1 MADKYCDHGLYPA
14 YAAVPTWATAQDG
27 DGAAATLAVSSVASV
42 VFSQGHSA
50 GTVAVFGASVTFTH
64 GATADIEAN
73 NLATAI
79 NASATVVSTTFAP
92 KAPQLRNLVYARG
105 PSSGAP
111 AGTCQIMSRAGSAA
125 LNDTGNTSLTQ
136 ASFNGTAPT
145 LTQFS
150 GGSSGAWGYFINPAT
165 VWPSATAALAY
176 GALTGTV
183 NAGQVG
189 AGDLVHV
196 RAGNKSISLP
206 AGTMVAAMPAEAIPT
221 FRVENGTYV
230 PAWSAD
236 AADSTLTITGT
247 STSSANCTLYI
258 RDLEL
263 TGMQYGAEDYN
274 LKLRS
279 NSTSTG
285 GLVLEFSTRPGEL
298 SNFDFRYL
306 GSTITQW
313 CFFGSIVA
321 PNQPA
326 RVHDFYARAS
336 AWSTFPSGASN
347 HAKLE
352 AWNGVFDGTGTISP
366 AVIFGPSTR
375 LVTLDLRAIE
385 FRNFIAG
392 SALFAGLADY
402 RVLLRDMTMGNVT
415 ELGVDARNVV
425 ADHGWPNYVVGSS
438 RSGPRNFYVTRPG
451 GNCDWTG
458 GKGYPTLNAK
468 LPDGT
473 TPWSWRIVPP
483 TSAGVLTPLGPW
495 ASPEVVQIN
504 GLADGARTIS
514 MEFCLIDSATWT
526 ARDVSIRV
534 EYEAV
539 DGSQVILDSFDPSSG
554 ALTASTAT
562 WSPQVGGKPAWYIPT
577 ELLFNKYKLQVTT
590 LAGKPMKSGSR
601 VQGKFR
607 VHQKLTLTTD
617 CLFVDP
623 EFQIV

>member
-336 AWSTFPSGASN
+336 AWSLLPCPA
-347 HAKLE
+347 
-352 AWNGVFDGTGTISP
+352 TI
-366 AVIFGPSTR
+366 
-375 LVTLDLRAIE
+375 
-385 FRNFIAG
+385 
-392 SALFAGLADY
+392 
-402 RVLLRDMTMGNVT
+402 
-415 ELGVDARNVV
+415 
-425 ADHGWPNYVVGSS
+425 
-438 RSGPRNFYVTRPG
+438 
-451 GNCDWTG
+451 
-458 GKGYPTLNAK
+458 
-468 LPDGT
+468 
-473 TPWSWRIVPP
+473 
-483 TSAGVLTPLGPW
+483 
-495 ASPEVVQIN
+495 
-504 GLADGARTIS
+504 
-514 MEFCLIDSATWT
+514 
-526 ARDVSIRV
+526 
-534 EYEAV
+534 
-539 DGSQVILDSFDPSSG
+539 
-554 ALTASTAT
+554 
-562 WSPQVGGKPAWYIPT
+562 
-577 ELLFNKYKLQVTT
+577 
-590 LAGKPMKSGSR
+590 
-601 VQGKFR
+601 
-607 VHQKLTLTTD
+607 
-617 CLFVDP
+617 
-623 EFQIV
+623 